1 MSGPSGKLGGLSTS
15 VVAIIAVGGVAGL
28 LALIVVTSLI
38 LDIPKRMKQK
48 KNTGLM
54 APEEM
59 EKKSVEIDDAEK
71 GAIKQATREI
81 SMADFK
87 PYSDQPE
94 LHAKA
99 PYRAAMLTQPANLKQ
114 ALKDAQADASK
125 TLMGIAQGIPST
137 FVTKLIAS
145 TKPDF
150 IWMDVEHGMY
160 NRLTLH
166 DCIHAAQHHSEG
178 KSMVICRVPKHDELS
193 LTTALDAGC
202 AGIVIPHVESA
213 QEVRD
218 FIKEMYFGDGKG
230 HRSFSPWVFT
240 PGLTQS
246 LYPNDPYNVQTA
258 NNHVCLI
265 PQIESLK
272 GLEACEE
279 IAAVEGISG
288 LMFGPGDYMIDAGMD
303 IHSFMNGNPDPKFF
317 EAMGKFNATAAK
329 YDLPIFGGVM
339 GLDQIP
345 MAIQTGMRGIAVQF
359 DVWGTTRLF
368 ASSLEAGWK
377 HAKSFEGNPKPSMA
391 NGQAKPAE

>member
-1 MSGPSGKLGGLSTS
+1 
-15 VVAIIAVGGVAGL
+15 
-28 LALIVVTSLI
+28 
-38 LDIPKRMKQK
+38 
-48 KNTGLM
+48 
-54 APEEM
+54 
-59 EKKSVEIDDAEK
+59 
-71 GAIKQATREI
+71 
-81 SMADFK
+81 MADFK
-87 PYSDQPE
+87 PYSEQPE
-94 LHAKA
+94 LHTKA

-178 KSMVICRVPKHDELS
+178 KSMVICRVPKRDELS

-230 HRSFSPWVFT
+230 HRSFSPWTFT
-240 PGLTQS
+240 PGMTQS

-288 LMFGPGDYMIDAGMD
+288 LMFGPGDFMIDAGMD
-303 IHSFMNGNPDPKFF
+303 IHAFMNGDPDPKFF
-317 EAMGKFNATAAK
+317 EAMGRFSAAAAK
-329 YDLPIFGGVM
+329 HDLPIFGGVM

-368 ASSLEAGWK
+368 ASSLEEGWK
-377 HAKSFEGNPKPSMA
+377 YAKSFEGNPKPSMA